1 MFDEHEQSRIRTIGI
16 SSNNETF
23 SINNNNSETF
33 SSIKNLIDNF
43 VTSKKAI
50 IDNIC
55 LINPV
60 TRQAWELLNS
70 DLQITIP
77 EIVLGKGT
85 FGVVQQGKLVKNS
98 SDVAVKKAN
107 RGEMTE
113 ILLGEILEEA
123 RIMRH
128 VEHVN
133 IIKIYGVVIETL
145 PIMIVIELIDGCS
158 LSKLL
163 INKEIP
169 VGHRLSMVSG
179 IMYGLWY
186 VHDKKYIHRDV
197 AARNVL
203 VSKDFTQIKLIDFG
217 LSRRGPIYSIQ
228 STQKV
233 PTKWLSPEALIR
245 GIFSCKSDVWAFG
258 ITIWE
263 IYNDGVEP
271 YESKTKSEVRT
282 FLSDRHLF
290 AENQLNLQN
299 TKSEEKPPPG
309 LHKLLKNIFRFNEDI
324 RPTMAKIVS
333 SFETEII
340 PHLTGAD
347 LENCKLQQNR
357 GGHSK
362 SPITT
367 GPVTISSRSSRSGRR
382 SIPKK
387 TKDSRSNRSREKE
400 RKPKTKTKSV
410 SVSRKKDSARRKAKS
425 RSKK

>member
-1 MFDEHEQSRIRTIGI
+1 
-16 SSNNETF
+16 
-23 SINNNNSETF
+23 
-33 SSIKNLIDNF
+33 
-43 VTSKKAI
+43 
-50 IDNIC
+50 
-55 LINPV
+55 
-60 TRQAWELLNS
+60 
-70 DLQITIP
+70 
-77 EIVLGKGT
+77 
-85 FGVVQQGKLVKNS
+85 
-98 SDVAVKKAN
+98 
-107 RGEMTE
+107 
-113 ILLGEILEEA
+113 
-123 RIMRH
+123 
-128 VEHVN
+128 
-133 IIKIYGVVIETL
+133 
-145 PIMIVIELIDGCS
+145 MIVIELIDGCS